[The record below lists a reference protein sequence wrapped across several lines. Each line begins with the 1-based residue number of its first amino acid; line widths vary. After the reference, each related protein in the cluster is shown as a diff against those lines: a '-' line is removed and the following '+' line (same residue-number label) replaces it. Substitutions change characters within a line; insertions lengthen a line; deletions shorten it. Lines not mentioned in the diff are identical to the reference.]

1 MKVGRPLQ
9 GHIALSETERSELQ
23 SLARSR
29 ALPAALV
36 RRARVVLMSA
46 AGQSNSSIAQS
57 LHISAPTVGMW
68 RKRYLQHGIAGL
80 YVEKPRGR
88 PRTHADDQVAKL
100 MRRALSTKPKH
111 ATHWSVRSFAKASGI
126 SKSVVQ
132 RYFALFGIQPHRFK
146 SFKLSTD
153 PFFVEKVRDIVGLYL
168 NPPDKALVLCV
179 DEKSQ
184 IQALERSQPI
194 LPMGLGYLEGITH
207 DYFRHGTTT
216 LFAALDLANGE
227 VIAQCKPRHRH
238 QEFIAFLNH
247 LDANVPAE
255 LDVHLILDNYATHKH
270 AKVRAWLAKRP
281 RYHLHFTPTYASW
294 INQVERW
301 FGIISE
307 RAIRRGSFRNVREL
321 IHRIEQFIE
330 HYNQDARP
338 FKWTATAESIIAKV
352 TKISKVISGTA
363 Y

>member
-1 MKVGRPLQ
+1 MRSHEFESLYRIDPL
-9 GHIALSETERSELQ
+9 
-23 SLARSR
+23 SR
-29 ALPAALV
+29 ANQAVAFT
-36 RRARVVLMSA
+36 RISC
-46 AGQSNSSIAQS
+46 SS
-57 LHISAPTVGMW
+57 
-68 RKRYLQHGIAGL
+68 
-80 YVEKPRGR
+80 
-88 PRTHADDQVAKL
+88 
-100 MRRALSTKPKH
+100 LS
-111 ATHWSVRSFAKASGI
+111 
-126 SKSVVQ
+126 
-132 RYFALFGIQPHRFK
+132 
-146 SFKLSTD
+146 
-153 PFFVEKVRDIVGLYL
+153 IVGLYL

-238 QEFIAFLNH
+238 RGFIAFLNR

-255 LDVHLILDNYATHKH
+255 LDVRLILDNYATQKH
-270 AKVRAWLAKRP
+270 AKVRAWLAKHP

-301 FGIISE
+301 SGIISD

-321 IHRIEQFIE
+321 IERIEQFID
-330 HYNQDARP
+330 HYN
-338 FKWTATAESIIAKV
+338 
-352 TKISKVISGTA
+352 
-363 Y
+363 